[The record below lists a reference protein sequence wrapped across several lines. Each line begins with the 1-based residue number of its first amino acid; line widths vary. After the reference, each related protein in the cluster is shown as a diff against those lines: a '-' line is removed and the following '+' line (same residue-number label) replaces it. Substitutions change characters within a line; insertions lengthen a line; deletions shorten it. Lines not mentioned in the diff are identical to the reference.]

1 MYKFRKILIMVLFTL
16 AFGSNVFAESNFSGE
31 RLKSALFSY
40 IRKTASLDNGQDLE
54 IIMSKTIED
63 FRFEQSE
70 VNAKFTANAK
80 SLRGNCFVGIEFYAN
95 DLLLKRMEYPV
106 RIKVY
111 AEVPVANCVINKGN
125 PVKAEDIVM
134 EKKDVTIYKNGEV
147 LTAKDIIGRR
157 AIQNISRGAMITQS
171 QLKADNA
178 INRGEM
184 VNIISRSGAVSVT
197 TKGTALQDGATGSRI
212 RVKRESDKSSGQIFE
227 GIVEYGGNVVIAN

>member
-1 MYKFRKILIMVLFTL
+1 MLLFTL

-40 IRKTASLDNGQDLE
+40 IRKTASLENAQDLE

-95 DLLLKRMEYPV
+95 DLLLKRVEYPV

-111 AEVPVANCVINKGN
+111 FEVPVANNVITKGN
-125 PVKAEDIVM
+125 SVKAEDIVM
-134 EKKDVTIYKNGEV
+134 EKKDI
-147 LTAKDIIGRR
+147 
-157 AIQNISRGAMITQS
+157 
-171 QLKADNA
+171 
-178 INRGEM
+178 
-184 VNIISRSGAVSVT
+184 VS
-197 TKGTALQDGATGSRI
+197 
-212 RVKRESDKSSGQIFE
+212 
-227 GIVEYGGNVVIAN
+227 